1 MASGLLVVA
10 LGQCTRLLEYLPLEP
25 KTYEFSVTF
34 GRSTDTLDAEGNVTA
49 ESDVIPSK
57 DQLIDALKKF
67 TGEITQIPPAYS
79 AIKIG
84 GVPAYRLARKGVDLE
99 MKPRTVTIY
108 NIEMTDYDI
117 TAKRAD
123 FTVDCSSGTYVRSL
137 AIDIVKAADAGAE
150 GFVSK
155 LRRTRAGRF
164 NLSQAMNFSSLNN
177 ISSSDNIKNIYP
189 SEKNTSFP
197 DTVNY
202 IITASNAFDDS
213 AKITV
218 SDSQKTD
225 ISKGRTIVINNNLA
239 ESSGE
244 LPDGEINKLDG
255 ALIAFDET
263 GTLSAVLKK
272 TDGNRYH
279 PEKVFIR

>member
-1 MASGLLVVA
+1 VGHAGTLDPMASGLLVVA

-49 ESDVIPSK
+49 ENDVIPSK
-57 DQLIDALKKF
+57 NQLIDALKKF
-67 TGEITQIPPAYS
+67 TGKIEQVPPAYS

-117 TAKRAD
+117 TTKRAD

-137 AIDIVKAADAGAE
+137 AFDIVKAADTAAE

-164 NLSQAMNFSSLNN
+164 NLSQAINFSSFDN
-177 ISSSDNIKNIYP
+177 ISSFKNASSY
-189 SEKNTSFP
+189 EKNASFP
-197 DTVNY
+197 DTMNY
-202 IITASNAFDDS
+202 IITTSNAFDDS
-213 AKITV
+213 VKVTV
-218 SDSQKTD
+218 SDSQKAD
-225 ISKGRTIVINNNLA
+225 ISKGRPVA
-239 ESSGE
+239 VDSDS
-244 LPDGEINKLDG
+244 DG
-255 ALIAFDET
+255 ALIAFDEK
-263 GTLSAVLKK
+263 GTLSAVLKR

-279 PEKVFIR
+279 PEKVFIRNVKINSRGR